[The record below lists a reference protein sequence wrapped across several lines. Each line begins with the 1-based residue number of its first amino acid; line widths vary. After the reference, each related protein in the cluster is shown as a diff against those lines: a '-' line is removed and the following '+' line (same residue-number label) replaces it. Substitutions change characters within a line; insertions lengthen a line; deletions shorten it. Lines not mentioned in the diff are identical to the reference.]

1 MGYLN
6 MLLGVCI
13 SQNLQSRVSCLLDIH
28 EEMKEWQLSIRLGD
42 RREVLA
48 AIIP

>member
-6 MLLGVCI
+6 MLLDVCI
-13 SQNLQSRVSCLLDIH
+13 SQNWQSSVSCLLDIH
-28 EEMKEWQLSIRLGD
+28 EEMKEWQLNIRLGD